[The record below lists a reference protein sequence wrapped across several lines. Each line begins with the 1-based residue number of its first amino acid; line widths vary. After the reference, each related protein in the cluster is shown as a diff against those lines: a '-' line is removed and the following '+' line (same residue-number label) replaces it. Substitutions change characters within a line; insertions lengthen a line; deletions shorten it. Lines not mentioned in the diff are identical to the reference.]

1 MTATICEPTGRLTT
15 GKCSESK
22 WSNDFIS
29 LLLLVRSIT
38 FVFFMIREK
47 NKVIIIRLSRQGL
60 VELVPHSF
68 PDSALQS
75 CAWCPWTWELFASNS
90 PSCIS
95 RELGCISR
103 LSENCFTTWREK
115 FSVWLLY
122 LKSMEDGHCSKL
134 RWGGILI
141 YLQGP
146 GCKHGAAITADLRP
160 TSLPSSAS
168 PWTLPGVITFS
179 VGERG
184 FGYQES

>member
-134 RWGGILI
+134 RWG
-141 YLQGP
+141 
-146 GCKHGAAITADLRP
+146 DLNLSSRP
-160 TSLPSSAS
+160 RL
-168 PWTLPGVITFS
+168 
-179 VGERG
+179 
-184 FGYQES
+184 

>member
-1 MTATICEPTGRLTT
+1 MEEDLTATIGEPTGRLTT

-38 FVFFMIREK
+38 LGFFMIVEKK
-47 NKVIIIRLSRQGL
+47 NKVIITSLSRQGL
-60 VELVPHSF
+60 MELVPHSF

-75 CAWCPWTWELFASNS
+75 CPVPLDWRALCLDS
-90 PSCIS
+90 PPCIN

-122 LKSMEDGHCSKL
+122 LKSMEDGQCSKL
-134 RWGGILI
+134 RWG
-141 YLQGP
+141 
-146 GCKHGAAITADLRP
+146 DLNLSSRP
-160 TSLPSSAS
+160 RL
-168 PWTLPGVITFS
+168 
-179 VGERG
+179 
-184 FGYQES
+184 